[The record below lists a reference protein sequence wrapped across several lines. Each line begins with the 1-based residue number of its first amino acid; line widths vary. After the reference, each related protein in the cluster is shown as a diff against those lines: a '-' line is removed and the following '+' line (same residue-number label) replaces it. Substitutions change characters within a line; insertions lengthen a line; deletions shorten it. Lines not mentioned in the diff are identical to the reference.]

1 MRCPQAQRA
10 LSAYLDQE
18 LPAREREAM
27 QTHLHHCRTCAG
39 ELQALTETR
48 EFLRQAPRFSAPAGF
63 SQRLLANLE
72 PAPPRFRWA
81 PFGVRFAEAVVLLL
95 MIGIGVVSG
104 RLLTPVDELSGPGPG
119 VALLSLDLFD
129 PVPPDSLGGAY
140 LAMTEVSYE
149 E

>member
-1 MRCPQAQRA
+1 MRCPQAHRL

-18 LPAREREAM
+18 LPAREREAIE
-27 QTHLHHCRTCAG
+27 THLHHCRTCAG
-39 ELQALTETR
+39 ELQALTATR
-48 EFLRQAPRFSAPAGF
+48 ELLRQAPRFTAPAGF

-81 PFGVRFAEAVVLLL
+81 PFTVRFAEAAVLLL
-95 MIGIGVVSG
+95 MIALGVVSG
-104 RLLTPVDELSGPGPG
+104 RLLTPADESAGPG

-140 LAMTEVSYE
+140 LAMTEVGNE